1 MILSLLFKSQYC
13 TALLTYTTSFL
24 TQETCN
30 LGSTLELAET
40 LAETLGVRDEIVGLK
55 TTARLLDDET
65 VAFKFHGECVVPL
78 SVLASGQLARMIK
91 DTDIVPSFSLVTSK
105 IESFIDDD
113 YLLPS
118 TKSEEEDIND
128 DVSTRREGIL
138 HTESFINLMET
149 SNEFTPFEK
158 NTLLRFG
165 IDKAEQ
171 SNILFRASFRI
182 A

>member
-1 MILSLLFKSQYC
+1 MAVLYC
-13 TALLTYTTSFL
+13 LLTYTTSYL
-24 TQETCN
+24 TQDTSD
-30 LGSTLELAET
+30 LGSTLELAGT

-65 VAFKFHGECVVPL
+65 VAFKFHGECVIPL
-78 SVLASGQLARMIK
+78 SVLVSGQLARMIK
-91 DTDIVPSFSLVTSK
+91 DTVTVPSFSLVTSS

-113 YLLPS
+113 YLIPS
-118 TKSEEEDIND
+118 TKSEEEEIND

-138 HTESFINLMET
+138 HTESFINLMEM
-149 SNEFTPFEK
+149 SDEFNPFEK

-165 IDKAEQ
+165 IDKVEQ
-171 SNILFRASFRI
+171 SNIVFRASFRV

>member
-1 MILSLLFKSQYC
+1 MFYNLSI
-13 TALLTYTTSFL
+13 
-24 TQETCN
+24 TQDTCD

-65 VAFKFHGECVVPL
+65 TAFMFHGECVVPL
-78 SVLASGQLARMIK
+78 SVLASGQLASMIK

-105 IESFIDDD
+105 IESFINDD
-113 YLLPS
+113 YLVPS
-118 TKSEEEDIND
+118 IKSEEEETD
-128 DVSTRREGIL
+128 DEGSTRREGIL
-138 HTESFINLMET
+138 HTESFIHLMET
-149 SNEFTPFEK
+149 SDEFNPFEK

-165 IDKAEQ
+165 IDKVEQ
-171 SNILFRASFRI
+171 SNILFRASFRV